1 MQTRVYIWSLPTRVF
16 HWLLVLY
23 ILIMIITSDEDSL
36 LHIHSAFG
44 YGIGVL
50 ILFRIVWG
58 FIGPEYSK
66 FSQWPLSIKDAIEF
80 ITNIFTPKK
89 SYPGHNPAA
98 SFVMIGII
106 VVAFVTVFT
115 GILTYGVQEGKGVLA
130 FLNYSLFKEMEIFE
144 EIHESFFKLLV
155 LLIFAHISGVLVDR
169 VLHKEVDTLKSIVT
183 GYKNIDAKSI
193 KLNLLQK
200 LIAFVFLVASI
211 LTPYISLNYQTPLN
225 YSIYKPINYEKEHL
239 SFVEECGS
247 CHTLYP
253 PFLLPA
259 NSWKK
264 LMANLENHFGD
275 DASLEKD
282 IKNSIESF
290 LVKNSANTST
300 KEASVYIL
308 KDIKDKNIAITDTSF
323 WKERHAK
330 IDKKIFDS
338 QKVKSKSNCK
348 ACHKSIEKGLIEDRE
363 IKIPKV

>member
-1 MQTRVYIWSLPTRVF
+1 MQKRAYIWSLPTRVF

-23 ILIMIITSDEDSL
+23 ILIMVITSDEDSL

-58 FIGPEYSK
+58 FIGPKYSK
-66 FSQWPLSIKDAIEF
+66 FSQWPLGIKEAIEF
-80 ITNIFTPKK
+80 VTNIFTPKK

-98 SFVMIGII
+98 SFVMLGII
-106 VVAFVTVFT
+106 VVAFFAVLT
-115 GILTYGVQEGKGVLA
+115 GILTYGVQEGRGVLA
-130 FLNYSLFKEMEIFE
+130 FLNSSLFKEMEIFE

-155 LLIFAHISGVLVDR
+155 LLIFAHVSGVFVDR
-169 VLHKEVDTLKSIVT
+169 VLHKEVGTLKSIVT

-193 KLNLLQK
+193 KLSFFQK
-200 LIAFVFLVASI
+200 LVAFVFLVASI
-211 LTPYISLNYQTPLN
+211 LVPYISLNYQTPLN
-225 YSIYKPINYEKEHL
+225 SSIYKPINYEKEHL

-264 LMANLENHFGD
+264 MMANLEDHFGD
-275 DASLEKD
+275 DASLDSDTKD
-282 IKNSIESF
+282 SIESF

-308 KDIKDKNIAITDTSF
+308 KDIKDKTIAISDTPF

-330 IDKKIFDS
+330 IDKEIFDS
-338 QKVKSKSNCK
+338 PKVKSKSNCK

-363 IKIPKV
+363 IEIPKV